1 VGAAFLC
8 ERVVNVARTGR
19 PKKEIDKKQ
28 FENLCA
34 LFCTE
39 EDIASFFEC
48 SVDTVNN
55 WCKRTYKDENG
66 KEMTF
71 SDVYK
76 KKNSKGKVSLRRY
89 QFELAKKNATMAIWL
104 GKQYLEQRDN
114 IDVQTESP
122 NITINV
128 EAATADDIVDE

>member
-1 VGAAFLC
+1 MQ
-8 ERVVNVARTGR
+8 RVVSMARTGR

-28 FENLCA
+28 FESLCA

-39 EDIASFFEC
+39 EDIADFFDC
-48 SVDTVNN
+48 SIDTVNN

-89 QFELAKKNATMAIWL
+89 QFKLAEKNASMAIWL
-104 GKQYLEQRDN
+104 GKQYLGQSDN
-114 IDVQTESP
+114 IDIQAESP
-122 NITINV
+122 HITINV
-128 EAATADDIVDE
+128 ESATMDDIVDE

>member
-1 VGAAFLC
+1 MQ
-8 ERVVNVARTGR
+8 RVVSMARTGR

-28 FENLCA
+28 FESLCA

-39 EDIASFFEC
+39 EDIADFFDC
-48 SVDTVNN
+48 SIDTVNN

-76 KKNSKGKVSLRRY
+76 KKNSKGKVSLRRC
-89 QFELAKKNATMAIWL
+89 QFKLAEKNASMAIWL
-104 GKQYLEQRDN
+104 GKQYLGQSDN
-114 IDVQTESP
+114 IDIQAESP
-122 NITINV
+122 HITINV
-128 EAATADDIVDE
+128 ESATMDDIEKD

>member
-1 VGAAFLC
+1 M
-8 ERVVNVARTGR
+8 ARTGR

-39 EDIASFFEC
+39 EDIANFFEC
-48 SVDTVNN
+48 SIDTVNN

-89 QFELAKKNATMAIWL
+89 QSELAKKNATMAIWL
-104 GKQYLEQRDN
+104 GKQYLGQRDN
-114 IDVQTESP
+114 IDIQTESP

-128 EAATADDIVDE
+128 EAATMDDIEKD

>member
-1 VGAAFLC
+1 M
-8 ERVVNVARTGR
+8 ARTGR